1 MIFSVLLFILTLHF
15 LVFIHEFSHFLSARR
30 AGILV
35 EEFWI
40 GFPPRIFSFKIKE
53 TKYSLGLFPLGGFVE
68 LYGENKEIEDPFS
81 FRKKSPGKRARVIF
95 AGPLGNLIL
104 GALIFCL
111 LFLIG
116 MPELKNE
123 KEPGFLQIIEVK
135 ENSPAKVAQIKPG
148 DIVLRLESDGETL
161 FPKEIKEI
169 QDFTNRHLGKKILM
183 TLKRKQKIFEV
194 EVLARENPPQN
205 EGPMGVALVKVNF
218 VSYPF
223 LQAIFEGTKYTFNLI
238 YQFFKAFFKMFL
250 NLILRKK
257 VEGIEIVGPIGI
269 YGFFFKAFS
278 LGKNYL
284 LQLIGFISLSVG
296 LINLFPFPAL
306 DGGRLLLLSI
316 EKIRKKPIKLQTEEL
331 INKIGFLILLILM
344 IIILIRD
351 IKNLL

>member
-1 MIFSVLLFILTLHF
+1 MSFAILAFILTLHF
-15 LVFIHEFSHFLSARR
+15 LIFIHEFSHFLAAKKAR
-30 AGILV
+30 ILV

-40 GFPPRIFSFKIKE
+40 GFPPKILSFKIKE
-53 TKYSLGLFPLGGFVE
+53 TKYSLGLIPLGGFVE
-68 LYGENKEIEDPFS
+68 LHGENKEIEDPLS
-81 FRKKSPGKRARVIF
+81 FRKKTPGKRAKVVA

-104 GALIFCL
+104 ATLLFSL

-135 ENSPAKVAQIKPG
+135 KDSPAMIAQIKPG
-148 DIVLRLESDGETL
+148 DIVLKLQSEGEEIS
-161 FPKEIKEI
+161 PKEIKDI
-169 QDFTNRHLGKKILM
+169 QEFTNRNLGKKILV
-183 TLKRKQKIFEV
+183 TLKRGEKIFEV
-194 EVLARENPPQN
+194 EVLARKNPPKN
-205 EGPMGVALVKVNF
+205 EGPMGIALAKVNF

-223 LQAIFEGTKYTFNLI
+223 FQAIFEGIKYTFNLI
-238 YQFFKAFFKMFL
+238 YQFFKAFFKAFL

-257 VEGIEIVGPIGI
+257 VEGIDVVGPIGI
-269 YGFFFKAFS
+269 YGFFLRAFS

-316 EKIRKKPIKLQTEEL
+316 EKIRKKPIKFQTEEL

-351 IKNLL
+351 IKNFL